1 MGRVCEQLTTKVT
14 QINAAFSRS
23 GNKVPTIWANNHLCL
38 SHTAATYEDS
48 IEDLIDSHSDVSSE
62 L

>member
-1 MGRVCEQLTTKVT
+1 MFR
-14 QINAAFSRS
+14 RP
-23 GNKVPTIWANNHLCL
+23 GNEVPTIWANNHLCL